1 MGKGEREG
9 IEGKRGREEERGRN
23 KEEEV
28 ER

>member
-1 MGKGEREG
+1 MRKGEAEG